1 MSSIRIN
8 LTRTGCCVLFS
19 ALALFC
25 SLPSYAGTEEVSLS
39 RMSTWSNTYS
49 ESIGWNASFDP
60 ATKIITFD
68 ADEAEGHEGYWQRIG
83 WNFLWKYINSNYQT
97 FTIEFASATT
107 TNGQVQ
113 VTYLDNNVSKNKYF
127 DYASGAT
134 SVTCDLQTD
143 FEDADESGA
152 YSLKYINIGQVQGST
167 LQLSKVYFTTTDNC
181 DVYQAESADY
191 AGDLRYLTESDNPI
205 IAVEADDDHVTF
217 TINAPC
223 KAVYRLNIGYN
234 NGTSDN
240 DRACNLSINNGSDI
254 GITLPMTGAAGNK
267 DIGEVAYSTILN
279 KGSNTITVHG
289 NWKWYNIDYLRVYQP
304 QLYLVGNIHES
315 GYNWAPNAGKW
326 MDFDSE
332 NEVFTCTTRIGTGTY
347 QDGSGNF
354 AFATVLAENND
365 AGGWSYMNGHRW
377 SPSEDD
383 LAVDPDGK
391 TATTNII
398 KQGWNSYQVPMAGT
412 YTVTMKADLSSFTIQ
427 GPAVYMFGLH
437 EGAGYSWGT
446 NNYSM
451 MTYDVTNE
459 VYRLRTRIAS
469 AADADGDGEV
479 AFATAYSDSN
489 DWDYLNANRYGP
501 STSGNPTLNGTT
513 NAIGKNGDVKFTGI
527 TAGKYEIVVDM
538 FSATKTARFYPLYT
552 FGYEVVGTNA
562 HGAISCSTDDTE
574 IPLGGTPTVTA
585 TPAAGYRFVKWTDAD
600 NEQLST
606 SAEYSLTITA
616 DTWLKAW
623 FEPDPSCQMTIPANT
638 FAFAK
643 HNDDIYTAADNSFL
657 YQEDGK
663 MYFNYT
669 SNSDG
674 SELFYPV
681 HLDAGTYYFYCTL
694 TADGTERKLRL
705 YAQDE
710 DGTLLYS
717 GKKWKLDDS
726 DDFGSGAATFETKGF
741 TVTAGDYLIAL
752 YAKHN
757 TKFSQINV
765 VGVCNGATTDTYA
778 LTLSAGANGSVIS
791 DQINNAKII
800 SGTSVLLLAEPAS
813 GYRFQQ
819 WNDGNTANPRTVTL
833 SSNSSLAA
841 SFNQTNGC
849 MNTVTLQCESD
860 SVSPSSRPIASPAA
874 SNTVVSDGILTNKEG
889 EKSIYYAFTLTEPA
903 TCSVTLLTPRGDKRQ
918 MIYLYSA
925 QLKEG
930 TALTYSGETYYQ
942 VQAPTAADS
951 PNSGANHV
959 YPVCSTNLELA
970 AGKYVIGL
978 YSEYSWSQY
987 DRIVI
992 TAGADDIDCSQAD
1005 ITIAAGD
1012 EVDLP
1017 HSVRNLTVYQ
1027 GGCATNSHDVRVLNS
1042 VTYIRHAYGGSNGNE
1057 MNKWYPFC
1065 VPFSVSACK
1074 VYDKADELDYSI
1086 GAIYL
1091 KDGDAAD
1098 NPTGAGYFYLK
1109 YLTNDYTGVQP
1120 DEFRNR
1126 WAYIGQA
1133 LPEAYVPYIILFV
1146 NHWED
1151 TDTDDHYFELNP
1163 VVKFIG
1169 GAQTIEGTAKIDRIP
1184 ADNGAEAYYY
1194 YANNTLSPIH
1204 LDEAYVYDKENSH
1217 FDYHEDVTIAP
1228 FECYI
1233 QATESFKARHRS
1245 IAMPRVGQNE
1255 DTATAIAYTSDGT
1268 CPLYIFDITGRLI
1281 AHSPNGLPRGVYI
1294 CKRGNETR
1302 KLIIR

>member
-25 SLPSYAGTEEVSLS
+25 SLPSYAGTEEVSLYS
-39 RMSTWSNTYS
+39 ISNNWGAAYDNSTRTLTFSDVAN
-49 ESIGWNASFDP
+49 WN
-60 ATKIITFD
+60 K
-68 ADEAEGHEGYWQRIG
+68 GRG
-83 WNFLWKYINSNYQT
+83 WNFDWKYIDSSIESYI
-97 FTIEFASATT
+97 IEFGSATT
-107 TNGQVQ
+107 AAIAVEVKYSYNYTDHTKTFDFDAG
-113 VTYLDNNVSKNKYF
+113 VTSATLDMH
-127 DYASGAT
+127 
-134 SVTCDLQTD
+134 TD
-143 FEDADESGA
+143 FGSDT
-152 YSLKYINIGQVQGST
+152 YSLDYILIKAGADCTIT
-167 LQLSKVYFTTTDNC
+167 LNRAYFTTTGNS
-181 DVYQAESADY
+181 DVYQAENADFAGYTENFTSADN
-191 AGDLRYLTESDNPI
+191 SVVK
-205 IAVEADDDHVTF
+205 VENSTDDDHVTF

-234 NGTSDN
+234 NGTSNN
-240 DRACNLSINNGSDI
+240 DRACNLSINNGSDV
-254 GITLPMTGAAGNK
+254 GVTLPMTGAEGNK
-267 DIGEVAYSTILN
+267 NIGEVSYWTFLN
-279 KGSNTITVHG
+279 KGDNTITIHG

-365 AGGWSYMNGHRW
+365 DGGWTYMNDHRW
-377 SPSEDD
+377 SPSEDN

-412 YTVTMKADLSSFTIQ
+412 YTVTMKADLSSFTVQ

-437 EGAGYSWGT
+437 EGTGYSWGT
-446 NNYSM
+446 NSYSM
-451 MTYDVTNE
+451 MTYDATNE
-459 VYRLRTRIAS
+459 VYRLRTRIADGAES
-469 AADADGDGEV
+469 SDAGEV
-479 AFATAYSDSN
+479 AFATGYSDSN
-489 DWDYLNANRYGP
+489 DWNYLNANRYGP
-501 STSGNPTLNGTT
+501 NATTDASVNGSANT
-513 NAIGKNGDVKFTGI
+513 IGKNGDVKFTGI
-527 TAGKYEIVVDM
+527 TAGKYEVVVDM
-538 FSATKTARFYPLYT
+538 YSATKTARFYPLYT

-585 TPAAGYRFVKWTDAD
+585 TPDDGYRFVKWTDGSD
-600 NEQLST
+600 TQLST
-606 SAEYSLTITA
+606 SASYTPTITA
-616 DTWLKAW
+616 NTWLKAW
-623 FEPDPSCQMTIPANT
+623 FEPDPSCLLSIAATDY
-638 FAFAK
+638 AFAK
-643 HNDDIYTAADNSFL
+643 LGDNVYTANGYPFFD
-657 YQEDGK
+657 
-663 MYFNYT
+663 
-669 SNSDG
+669 DG
-674 SELFYPV
+674 STVSFDWSANESGAEVFYPV

-694 TADGTERKLRL
+694 DNNGDNRKMRL
-705 YAQDE
+705 YEPLISSGD
-710 DGTLLYS
+710 LYYS
-717 GKKWKLDDS
+717 GQRWNIADS
-726 DDFGSGAATFETKGF
+726 HDFGGGSATFETKGF
-741 TVTAGDYLIAL
+741 TVATGDYLIAL
-752 YAKHN
+752 FAERN
-757 TKFSQINV
+757 TGFSQIDV
-765 VGVCNGATTDTYA
+765 VGVCDGATANTSA
-778 LTLSAGANGSVIS
+778 LTLSAGSNGSVIS

-860 SVSPSSRPIASPAA
+860 SVSPSSRPIASPSA

-918 MIYLYSA
+918 KIYLYSA
-925 QLKEG
+925 QLSEG
-930 TALTYSGETYYQ
+930 TSLTYSGDTYYQ
-942 VQAPTAADS
+942 VLDPTAADS

-959 YPVCSTNLELA
+959 YPVCSTTVDLA

-992 TAGADDIDCSQAD
+992 TAGGDDIDCSQAD

-1027 GGCATNSHDVRVLNS
+1027 GGCAINSHDVRVLNS
-1042 VTYIRHAYGGSNGNE
+1042 VTYIRHAYGGANSNE

-1074 VYDKADELDYSI
+1074 VYDEAEKADYSI

-1091 KDGDAAD
+1091 QDGDD
-1098 NPTGAGYFYLK
+1098 TGNPTGEGYFYLK

-1133 LPEAYVPYIILFV
+1133 LPEAYIPYIILFV

-1151 TDTDDHYFELNP
+1151 TDTDDDYFELNP

-1169 GAQTIEGTAKIDRIP
+1169 GAQTIEGTAKIDCIP

-1204 LDEAYVYDKENSH
+1204 LDDAYVYDKENSH
-1217 FDYHEDVTIAP
+1217 FDYYEDVTIAP

-1255 DTATAIAYTSDGT
+1255 DTATAVAYTSDGT

-1281 AHSPNGLPRGVYI
+1281 AHSPDGLPRSVYI
-1294 CKRGNETR
+1294 CKQGNETR

>member
-25 SLPSYAGTEEVSLS
+25 SLPSYAGTEEVSLYS
-39 RMSTWSNTYS
+39 MSNNWGAAYDNSTRTLTFSDVAN
-49 ESIGWNASFDP
+49 WN
-60 ATKIITFD
+60 K
-68 ADEAEGHEGYWQRIG
+68 GRG
-83 WNFLWKYINSNYQT
+83 WNFDWKYIDGNIESYI
-97 FTIEFASATT
+97 IEFGSATT
-107 TNGQVQ
+107 AAIAIVVKYSYNYTDHTKTFDFDAG
-113 VTYLDNNVSKNKYF
+113 VTSATLDMH
-127 DYASGAT
+127 
-134 SVTCDLQTD
+134 TD
-143 FEDADESGA
+143 FGSDT
-152 YSLKYINIGQVQGST
+152 YSLDYILIKAGADCTIT
-167 LQLSKVYFTTTDNC
+167 LNRAYFTTTGNS
-181 DVYQAESADY
+181 DVYQAENADFAGYTENFTSADNSVVKVE
-191 AGDLRYLTESDNPI
+191 GLT
-205 IAVEADDDHVTF
+205 DDDHVTF
-217 TINAPC
+217 TVNAPC

-240 DRACNLSINNGSDI
+240 DRACNLSVNNGSDI
-254 GITLPMTGAAGNK
+254 GITLPKTGAEGNK

-279 KGSNTITVHG
+279 KGANTITIHG
-289 NWKWYNIDYLRVYQP
+289 NWRWYNIDYLRVYHP
-304 QLYLVGNIHES
+304 QLYLIGNIHES

-365 AGGWSYMNGHRW
+365 DGGWTYMNAHRW
-377 SPSEDD
+377 SPSEDN
-383 LAVDPDGK
+383 LAVEPDGK

-412 YTVTMKADLSSFTIQ
+412 YTVTMKADLSSFTVQ

-437 EGAGYSWGT
+437 EGTGYSWET
-446 NNYSM
+446 NSYSM
-451 MTYDVTNE
+451 MTYDAANE
-459 VYRLRTRIAS
+459 VYRLRTRIA
-469 AADADGDGEV
+469 DGAESSNAGEV
-479 AFATAYSDSN
+479 AFATGYSDSN
-489 DWDYLNANRYGP
+489 DWNYLNANRYGP

-513 NAIGKNGDVKFTGI
+513 NTIGKNGDVKFTGI
-527 TAGKYEIVVDM
+527 TAGKYEVVVDM
-538 FSATKTARFYPLYT
+538 LSATKTARFYPLYT

-562 HGAISCSTDDTE
+562 HGAISCTTDDTE

-585 TPAAGYRFVKWTDAD
+585 TPDDGYRFVKWT
-600 NEQLST
+600 NESDTQLST
-606 SAEYSLTITA
+606 SASYTPTITA
-616 DTWLKAW
+616 NTWLKAW
-623 FEPDPSCQMTIPANT
+623 FEPDPSCLLSIAATDY
-638 FAFAK
+638 AFAK
-643 HNDDIYTAADNSFL
+643 LGDNVYTANGYPFFD
-657 YQEDGK
+657 
-663 MYFNYT
+663 
-669 SNSDG
+669 DG
-674 SELFYPV
+674 STVSFDWSANESGAEVFYPV

-694 TADGTERKLRL
+694 DNNGVNRKMRL
-705 YAQDE
+705 YEPSISSGD
-710 DGTLLYS
+710 LYYS
-717 GKKWKLDDS
+717 GQRWNIADS
-726 DDFGSGAATFETKGF
+726 HDFGGGSGTFETKDF

-752 YAKHN
+752 FAERN
-757 TKFSQINV
+757 TGFSHINV
-765 VGVCNGATTDTYA
+765 VGVCDGATANTCA
-778 LTLSAGANGSVIS
+778 LTLSAGSNGSVIS

-860 SVSPSSRPIASPAA
+860 SVSPNSRPIASPAA

-903 TCSVTLLTPRGDKRQ
+903 TCSVTLITPRGDKRQ
-918 MIYLYSA
+918 KIYLYSA
-925 QLKEG
+925 QLSEG
-930 TALTYSGETYYQ
+930 TSLTYGGGTYYQ
-942 VQAPTAADS
+942 VQDPTAADS

-959 YPVCSTNLELA
+959 YPVCSTTLELA
-970 AGKYVIGL
+970 AGKYIIGL

-992 TAGADDIDCSQAD
+992 TAGGDDIDCSQAD

-1012 EVDLP
+1012 EVELP

-1027 GGCATNSHDVRVLNS
+1027 GGSATNSHDVRVLNS
-1042 VTYIRHAYGGSNGNE
+1042 VTYIRHAYGGANSNE

-1074 VYDKADELDYSI
+1074 VYDEADEADYSI

-1091 KDGDAAD
+1091 KDGDGAG

-1126 WAYIGQA
+1126 WAYIDQA

-1151 TDTDDHYFELNP
+1151 TDTDDDYFELNP

-1204 LDEAYVYDKENSH
+1204 LDDAYVYDKENSH

-1255 DTATAIAYTSDGT
+1255 DTATAVAYTSDGT